1 MKIFSSFIIIVSSL
15 LLVACAEG
23 EPPSQPNLPAPQGA
37 VTVVSTS
44 APQVVAQVTRTPNL
58 NVTIESNLP
67 ASSLTQ
73 CPPIGNPASPA
84 KPASFA
90 EMPVALNNFLNAGAS
105 LQAASDVLLAWG
117 VRVAAPGT
125 NEVLG
130 TIEFGKLLPGDD
142 PQIVAVIFDP
152 APSENVSRAGNL
164 IVYNCAGGRYQIA
177 YQALADPA
185 YENLVSDPRLL
196 SLEDVTGDGIDDL
209 TFLTGDCGAGTCMD
223 GVSVLSIHGTGALRN
238 LAPDFANVP
247 NPTFEY
253 APSTRGGGKDLIVV
267 EGTLDDASAGPQRQI
282 TATWSFNG
290 QIFTQTQTTQESPTY
305 RIHALHDGDEAL
317 RKKDFREADTQFLRV
332 INDASLQTWDGNP
345 NAQIEQQIL
354 SAFAYVRLM
363 QSAALRNDAVG
374 VQVAFDSLMRLAPAD
389 TPGYLYAQLGDTFF
403 RTWSATK
410 NAVQSCQ
417 AMVDLAKQNANATKW
432 LGIDAFGTANYD
444 YQPEDMCVH

>member
-1 MKIFSSFIIIVSSL
+1 
-15 LLVACAEG
+15 
-23 EPPSQPNLPAPQGA
+23 
-37 VTVVSTS
+37 
-44 APQVVAQVTRTPNL
+44 
-58 NVTIESNLP
+58 
-67 ASSLTQ
+67 
-73 CPPIGNPASPA
+73 
-84 KPASFA
+84 
-90 EMPVALNNFLNAGAS
+90 LNAGAS
-105 LQAASDVLLAWG
+105 LQSASDVLLAWG
-117 VRVAAPGT
+117 ARVAAPGT

-164 IVYNCAGGRYQIA
+164 IVYNCTNGRYQIA

-185 YENLVSDPRLL
+185 FENLVSDPRLL

-223 GVSVLSIHGTGALRN
+223 GVSVLSIHGSGALRN

-253 APSTRGGGKDLIVV
+253 VPSTRGGGKDLIVV

-290 QIFTQTQTTQESPTY
+290 NTFTQTQTTQESPTY

-317 RKKDFREADTQFLRV
+317 RKKDYREADTQFLRV

-363 QSAALRNDAVG
+363 QSAALRNDDVG
-374 VQVAFDSLMRLAPAD
+374 VQVAYDSLTRLAPAD
-389 TPGYLYAQLGDTFF
+389 TPGFLYAQLGDTFF

-444 YQPEDMCVH
+444 YQPEDMCVQ